1 MSRALRDYKHD
12 LSKSTDFLMTAAYK
26 ADARSAL
33 KRVSCLP
40 RARQTQLVTVW
51 RARGR
56 GKVLDITDVELGHRT

>member
-1 MSRALRDYKHD
+1 
-12 LSKSTDFLMTAAYK
+12 MTAACK

-40 RARQTQLVTVW
+40 IARYTQLVTVW
-51 RARGR
+51 MARGM